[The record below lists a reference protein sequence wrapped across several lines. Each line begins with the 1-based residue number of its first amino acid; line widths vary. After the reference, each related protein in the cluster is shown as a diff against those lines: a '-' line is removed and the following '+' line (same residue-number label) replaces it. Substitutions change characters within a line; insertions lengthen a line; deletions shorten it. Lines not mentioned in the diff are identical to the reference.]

1 MLLKR
6 ISQIVALAAL
16 ALAGY
21 IGMELSRVRTLLR
34 LEEER
39 AAALEPM
46 QAHLLGAAA
55 DFQKAEA
62 AAVRK
67 QAKLEEELRADHKAL
82 EAAQKRLAL
91 VTARL
96 ANASAA
102 QSLGKGTYT
111 LDDGTVVYGPGAQLR
126 LANGMVVSSPSGVMV
141 SDAAFS
147 HIDGD
152 LQIAYQD
159 RTISVTNGFV
169 SLEDGHVSV
178 KGDHLIS
185 TQK

>member
-1 MLLKR
+1 MVVKR
-6 ISQIVALAAL
+6 ISLIVALAAL
-16 ALAGY
+16 ALATY
-21 IGMELSRVRTLLR
+21 IGVELSRTRTLLR

-39 AAALEPM
+39 AEKLRPM
-46 QAHLLGAAA
+46 QTRLLEVTG
-55 DFQKAEA
+55 DIQKAEA
-62 AAVRK
+62 EAVRK
-67 QAKLEEELRADHKAL
+67 QAQLEDELRADHKAL
-82 EAAQKRLAL
+82 ETAQKRLAL

-102 QSLGKGTYT
+102 QNIGKGTYT

-141 SDAAFS
+141 SDSALS

-152 LQIAYQD
+152 LQIVYQD

-178 KGDHLIS
+178 KGDQLIS
-185 TQK
+185 IQK